1 MTPEQLKASI
11 LQYAMEGKLVKQ
23 DPNDEPASEL
33 LKKIENEKAKLVKEG
48 KINKE
53 RAVRPVKEEEKD
65 GVLPTGWTYTR
76 FQNISLFTTDYVA
89 NGSFKTLREHTHKYK
104 EKNYALFVRTMDLSA
119 NFKSNLTYIDKDSYD
134 FLSKSKLFGGELILP
149 NIGGSIGKAF
159 LMPNLNMPMSLAPN
173 SIMVKFTEQVMNK
186 YFSYFIQSPMGK
198 SLLLN
203 NKGGTA
209 TPKFSK
215 TELRN
220 MVLKLPPLEEQ
231 KRIVAKI
238 EKLMPLVDEYAESYN
253 RLQKIDNE
261 FEDKL
266 KQSVLQYAM
275 EGKLVKQNPSDEPA
289 SELIKKIE
297 NEKAELVREG
307 KIKKS
312 KKLPAITDDEKPFDI
327 SDSWEWVRLG
337 SITNFVG
344 TGMVVPA
351 NQQSE
356 FQYAGM
362 LPYFKMNN
370 IGNWNGKFGVGDWVY
385 IPENEKVEKYF
396 LKSGQL
402 LFNTRN
408 SKELVGKTTVVPDN
422 ISEKIVAN
430 NNILRI
436 ESFQHMKLSFVSYY
450 LISPVSRYIF
460 STLTTAT
467 TNVAAIYQKQLK
479 EIVIPIPPLEE
490 QKRIVTKI
498 KKLMNSI
505 SNISK

>member
-275 EGKLVKQNPSDEPA
+275 EGKLVKQNLSDEPA
-289 SELIKKIE
+289 SELVKKIE
-297 NEKAELVREG
+297 NKKAELIKEG

-312 KKLPAITDDEKPFDI
+312 KKLPTITDDEKPFDI
-327 SDSWEWVRLG
+327 PDSWEWVRLG
-337 SITNFVG
+337 NIFDITSSKRVMKKEWRDSGIPFYRAREIVSINKNRPLKDPIFIDEDTYLKKIKISGKPNEGDILLTGVG
-344 TGMVVPA
+344 TLGIPYIVPKDKK
-351 NQQSE
+351 
-356 FQYAGM
+356 F
-362 LPYFKMNN
+362 YFKDGN
-370 IGNWNGKFGVGDWVY
+370 IIWLKNFGNLNSEYLSWYVQCPY
-385 IPENEKVEKYF
+385 M
-396 LKSGQL
+396 LKIINDNRG
-402 LFNTRN
+402 
-408 SKELVGKTTVVPDN
+408 TTVG
-422 ISEKIVAN
+422 
-430 NNILRI
+430 
-436 ESFQHMKLSFVSYY
+436 
-450 LISPVSRYIF
+450 
-460 STLTTAT
+460 TLTIVRSK
-467 TNVAAIYQKQLK
+467 NL
-479 EIVIPIPPLEE
+479 VIPIPPLEE
-490 QKRIVTKI
+490 QKRIVMKI
-498 KKLMNSI
+498 KEFMNSV
-505 SNISK
+505 SKLSK